1 MEDKENVIN
10 LEEIPIGVLLEEII
24 KREEVKSVEVSFFLN
39 KTKVLDSIKNA
50 LNELECVEIEVNT
63 LKANEDGEVDTST
76 INRYLEDVK
85 DAIYEIQNEFDEYD
99 EEVSD
104 IEDDLEGLVKR
115 LSEVIK

>member
-1 MEDKENVIN
+1 M
-10 LEEIPIGVLLEEII
+10 
-24 KREEVKSVEVSFFLN
+24 N

-50 LNELECVEIEVNT
+50 LNELECVEIEANN
-63 LKANEDGEVDTST
+63 LKVNEDGEVDTST

-85 DAIYEIQNEFDEYD
+85 DAIYEIQNEFEAYD
-99 EEVSD
+99 DEVSD